1 MRARCSAG
9 WRPWGRSWRATTNSS
24 RAVRLVSLAPCILHK
39 ELTDSC
45 ATRGDG
51 FAGDY
56 KGGYW
61 GDCAITDDT
70 LALNF
75 LVGDIYGE
83 SEISCGEGFV
93 HLNYKGGVQANGLA
107 YTGELD
113 KLVCERIAA
122 VTNNVVEATSSEQ
135 GMQGHYN
142 DDESYLSLDVF
153 V

>member
-1 MRARCSAG
+1 MQTFEAKLATVINALTEAG
-9 WRPWGRSWRATTNSS
+9 CTVEEQDTNLY
-24 RAVRLVSLAPCILHK
+24 RVTVQL
-39 ELTDSC
+39 
-45 ATRGDG
+45 GDG
-51 FAGDY
+51 FAGEY

-75 LVGDIYGE
+75 LVGDVWGE
-83 SEISCGEGFV
+83 QDEITCGEGFV

-113 KLVCERIAA
+113 KLVCERIAS

-142 DDESYLSLDVF
+142 EDESYLSLDVY

>member
-1 MRARCSAG
+1 MQTFEAKL
-9 WRPWGRSWRATTNSS
+9 ATIKAALTALEGVTVTEHSTDENVLF
-24 RAVRLVSLAPCILHK
+24 VRVNL
-39 ELTDSC
+39 
-45 ATRGDG
+45 GNG

-61 GDCAITDDT
+61 GDCAITNDT

-75 LVGDIYGE
+75 LVGDIWGE
-83 SEISCGEGFV
+83 GDEITCGEGFV
-93 HLNYKGGVQANGLA
+93 HLNYKGGCAENGLA

-113 KLVCERIAA
+113 KLVCERIAS

-142 DDESYLSLDVF
+142 EDESYLSLDVF

>member
-1 MRARCSAG
+1 MRANMQTFEAKLATVINALTEAG
-9 WRPWGRSWRATTNSS
+9 CTVEERDTNLYNVTVQLG
-24 RAVRLVSLAPCILHK
+24 A
-39 ELTDSC
+39 
-45 ATRGDG
+45 G
-51 FAGDY
+51 FAGEY

-61 GDCAITDDT
+61 GDCAITNDT
-70 LALNF
+70 LKLNF
-75 LVGDIYGE
+75 LVGDVWGE
-83 SEISCGEGFV
+83 GDEITCGEGFV
-93 HLNYKGGVQANGLA
+93 HLNYKGGVQANVLA

-113 KLVCERIAA
+113 KLVCERIAS

>member
-1 MRARCSAG
+1 MRA
-9 WRPWGRSWRATTNSS
+9 NMQ
-24 RAVRLVSLAPCILHK
+24 K
-39 ELTDSC
+39 EL
-45 ATRGDG
+45 ATVIKALTEAGCTVEEQDTNLYNVTVQLGNG

-61 GDCAITDDT
+61 GDCAITNDT
-70 LALNF
+70 LALDF

-83 SEISCGEGFV
+83 DEIACGEGFV

>member
-1 MRARCSAG
+1 MQ
-9 WRPWGRSWRATTNSS
+9 
-24 RAVRLVSLAPCILHK
+24 K
-39 ELTDSC
+39 EL
-45 ATRGDG
+45 ATVINTLTEAGCTVEEQDTNLYNVTVQLGDG
-51 FAGDY
+51 FAGNY

-122 VTNNVVEATSSEQ
+122 RTNNVVEATSSEQ

>member
-1 MRARCSAG
+1 MQTFEAKLATVINALTEAG
-9 WRPWGRSWRATTNSS
+9 CTVEEQDTNLYN
-24 RAVRLVSLAPCILHK
+24 VTLQL
-39 ELTDSC
+39 
-45 ATRGDG
+45 GDG

-93 HLNYKGGVQANGLA
+93 HLNYKGGCAENGLA

-122 VTNNVVEATSSEQ
+122 RTNNVVEATSSEQ

>member
-1 MRARCSAG
+1 MQ
-9 WRPWGRSWRATTNSS
+9 
-24 RAVRLVSLAPCILHK
+24 K
-39 ELTDSC
+39 EL
-45 ATRGDG
+45 ATVINALTEAGCTVEEQDTNLYNVTVQLGDG
-51 FAGDY
+51 FAGEY

-61 GDCAITDDT
+61 GDCAITNDT
-70 LALNF
+70 LKLNF
-75 LVGDIYGE
+75 LVGDVWGE
-83 SEISCGEGFV
+83 GDEITCGEGFV

-113 KLVCERIAA
+113 KLVCERIAS

>member
-1 MRARCSAG
+1 MQ
-9 WRPWGRSWRATTNSS
+9 
-24 RAVRLVSLAPCILHK
+24 K
-39 ELTDSC
+39 ELNTVIETLTANGCTVTASDD
-45 ATRGDG
+45 TNVYDVVVNLGNG

-70 LALNF
+70 LELNF
-75 LVGDIYGE
+75 LVGDVWGE
-83 SEISCGEGFV
+83 QDEITCGEGFV

-113 KLVCERIAA
+113 KLVCERIASA
-122 VTNNVVEATSSEQ
+122 TNNVVEATSSEQ
-135 GMQGHYN
+135 GMQGHY
-142 DDESYLSLDVF
+142 DEDESYLSLDVF

>member
-1 MRARCSAG
+1 MQNFETKLATVIKALTEAG
-9 WRPWGRSWRATTNSS
+9 CTVEEQDTNLYN
-24 RAVRLVSLAPCILHK
+24 VTVQL
-39 ELTDSC
+39 
-45 ATRGDG
+45 GDG

-61 GDCAITDDT
+61 GDCAITNDT
-70 LALNF
+70 LALDF
-75 LVGDIYGE
+75 LVGDVYGE
-83 SEISCGEGFV
+83 EEITCGEGFV
-93 HLNYKGGVQANGLA
+93 HLNYKGGTEANGLA

-113 KLVCERIAA
+113 KLVCERIAS

>member
-1 MRARCSAG
+1 MQTFEAKLATVINALTEAG
-9 WRPWGRSWRATTNSS
+9 CTVEERDTNLYN
-24 RAVRLVSLAPCILHK
+24 VTVQL
-39 ELTDSC
+39 
-45 ATRGDG
+45 GDG
-51 FAGDY
+51 FAGEY

-61 GDCAITDDT
+61 GDCAITNDT
-70 LALNF
+70 LKLNF
-75 LVGDIYGE
+75 LVGDVWGE
-83 SEISCGEGFV
+83 GDEITCGEGFV
-93 HLNYKGGVQANGLA
+93 HLNYKGGCAENGLA

-122 VTNNVVEATSSEQ
+122 RTNNVVEATSSEQ

>member
-1 MRARCSAG
+1 MQNFEAKLAKVI
-9 WRPWGRSWRATTNSS
+9 TTLKANGCT
-24 RAVRLVSLAPCILHK
+24 VEEQDTNLYNVTVQL
-39 ELTDSC
+39 
-45 ATRGDG
+45 GDG

-61 GDCAITDDT
+61 GDCAITNDT
-70 LALNF
+70 LALDF
-75 LVGDIYGE
+75 LVGDVYGE
-83 SEISCGEGFV
+83 EEITCGEGFV
-93 HLNYKGGVQANGLA
+93 HLNYKGGCSANGLA

-113 KLVCERIAA
+113 KLVCERIASA
-122 VTNNVVEATSSEQ
+122 TNNVVEATSSEQ

>member
-1 MRARCSAG
+1 MQTFEAKL
-9 WRPWGRSWRATTNSS
+9 ATLKAALTAIE
-24 RAVRLVSLAPCILHK
+24 AVTVTEHS
-39 ELTDSC
+39 TDENVLFV
-45 ATRGDG
+45 RVNLGNG

-61 GDCAITDDT
+61 GDCAITNDT
-70 LALNF
+70 LKLNF
-75 LVGDIYGE
+75 LVGDVWGE
-83 SEISCGEGFV
+83 GDEITCGEGFV

-113 KLVCERIAA
+113 KLVCERIAS

>member
-1 MRARCSAG
+1 MQTFEAKL
-9 WRPWGRSWRATTNSS
+9 ATIKAALTALEGVTVTEHSTDENVLF
-24 RAVRLVSLAPCILHK
+24 VRVNL
-39 ELTDSC
+39 
-45 ATRGDG
+45 GNG

-61 GDCAITDDT
+61 GDCAITNDT

-75 LVGDIYGE
+75 LVGDIWGE
-83 SEISCGEGFV
+83 GDEITCGEGFV
-93 HLNYKGGVQANGLA
+93 HLNYKGGCAENGLA

-113 KLVCERIAA
+113 KLVCERIAS

-135 GMQGHYN
+135 GMQGHY
-142 DDESYLSLDVF
+142 DEDESYLSLDVF

>member
-1 MRARCSAG
+1 MQTFEAKLALLLETLTANGCELEERD
-9 WRPWGRSWRATTNSS
+9 TNLYNVTV
-24 RAVRLVSLAPCILHK
+24 AL
-39 ELTDSC
+39 
-45 ATRGDG
+45 GDG

-61 GDCAITDDT
+61 GDCSIRDDK
-70 LALNF
+70 LEFEF
-75 LVGDIYGE
+75 LVGDVWGE
-83 SEISCGEGFV
+83 DEITCGEGLV
-93 HLNYKGGVQANGLA
+93 YVDYVEGSGLA

-135 GMQGHYN
+135 GMQGEGYI
-142 DDESYLSLDVF
+142 SLDVY

>member
-1 MRARCSAG
+1 MQNFEAKLATVINALTEAG
-9 WRPWGRSWRATTNSS
+9 CT
-24 RAVRLVSLAPCILHK
+24 VK
-39 ELTDSC
+39 EASGDNLYSVTVQL
-45 ATRGDG
+45 GDG

-70 LALNF
+70 LELNF
-75 LVGDIYGE
+75 LVGDVWGE
-83 SEISCGEGFV
+83 QDEITCGEGFV
-93 HLNYKGGVQANGLA
+93 HLNYKGGCAENGLA

-113 KLVCERIAA
+113 KLVCERIAS

-135 GMQGHYN
+135 GMQGHCG
-142 DDESYLSLDVF
+142 DDESYLSLDVY

>member
-1 MRARCSAG
+1 MQTFEAKLATVINALTEAG
-9 WRPWGRSWRATTNSS
+9 CTVEEQDTNLYN
-24 RAVRLVSLAPCILHK
+24 VTVQL
-39 ELTDSC
+39 
-45 ATRGDG
+45 GDG
-51 FAGDY
+51 FAGNY

-83 SEISCGEGFV
+83 DEISCGEGFV

-122 VTNNVVEATSSEQ
+122 RTNNVVEATSSEQ